1 MNPDLEAEHPD
12 TVLVDRLTAYLN
24 SEHEPSGADTLEY
37 LSLLIDSSG
46 RPLLA
51 ETWEFTTDLTEDRY
65 GLLTATI
72 TAGPFTIRV
81 TQPTDRSGD
90 LTVAITSADP
100 PADRN
105 DYGPSITVD
114 DRPVLDPMTFT
125 HTSSVPPDLQ
135 WTQQTQCPTAHSCRP
150 ITQEETPMTPH
161 TQDPAGQPSGPLD
174 PASHPRTVVVPVT
187 VLVNE
192 ADYALAYGDVDD
204 LEQYTAETVRAA
216 ATRQMDLQGWGQV
229 QYPEPGAGS

>member
-65 GLLTATI
+65 GLRTATI

-90 LTVAITSADP
+90 LTVAITSADT
-100 PADRN
+100 PADRD
-105 DYGPSITVD
+105 DYGLSITVD

-135 WTQQTQCPTAHSCRP
+135 
-150 ITQEETPMTPH
+150 
-161 TQDPAGQPSGPLD
+161 
-174 PASHPRTVVVPVT
+174 RT
-187 VLVNE
+187 
-192 ADYALAYGDVDD
+192 
-204 LEQYTAETVRAA
+204 
-216 ATRQMDLQGWGQV
+216 
-229 QYPEPGAGS
+229 